1 MNTRIQQIRK
11 TAKMT
16 QDEFADKIGLSKNF
30 VWMIEKGERT
40 PSERTIKDI
49 CREFKVNYD
58 WLVNGTGDMFQ
69 DDDSDAQAIVDSVM
83 TGDNDFAKKTLV
95 KFARLSEERWKQL
108 QEILEELEKN

>member
-1 MNTRIQQIRK
+1 MNTRIQQIKK

-95 KFARLSEERWKQL
+95 KFARLSEERWRQL

>member
-1 MNTRIQQIRK
+1 MNTRIQKIRK

-16 QDEFADKIGLSKNF
+16 QDEFSDKIGLSKNF

-95 KFARLSEERWKQL
+95 KFARLSEERWRQL